1 VDYVAG
7 TVGTRITSARR
18 DCLTLSFFSLS
29 LSLLSLRGVSR
40 RAPGVSSSRLE
51 VRSRSVAGCLHGL
64 RGRER
69 TTRGEPWRFLWIF
82 RRDNKD
88 HRLAGCVGA
97 VWSRLCRACS
107 TGKVRATL
115 VLLLVSFFQVWF
127 GSVWLRLRK
136 WCPLS

>member
-1 VDYVAG
+1 
-7 TVGTRITSARR
+7 
-18 DCLTLSFFSLS
+18 
-29 LSLLSLRGVSR
+29 
-40 RAPGVSSSRLE
+40 LE

-107 TGKVRATL
+107 TGKIEIGHFREEKVYTR
-115 VLLLVSFFQVWF
+115 LLRFPAVGFASPRLNYQSI
-127 GSVWLRLRK
+127 LRLYY
-136 WCPLS
+136 